1 MKISNKNNRLIT
13 NLESWKTA
21 FIEVD
26 KKSKEDNG
34 KSNWEEGR
42 SACTLA
48 KYFTTPNIEES
59 DGIKKIEE
67 YFKALGFSNP
77 RFESA
82 EIEHPSPFDEYSSP
96 RMQDLVIWGESE
108 KGRIL
113 ACIEAKVD
121 EEFGDV
127 LNKAYKKAKQEFDKN
142 PNSKSKRKARIEELC
157 KKYLDVNP
165 EDIKPKDE
173 TNIRYQLLYYLAG
186 SVCEVKEK
194 DNVVF
199 MPIMVFKTDE
209 YNETKGKRNRKDY
222 DRFIKALKFDE
233 MCDDGKQFNKRT
245 FEGIDVYIS
254 YIEIDFQTKE

>member
-1 MKISNKNNRLIT
+1 MKISNKKKQLIT

-26 KKSKEDNG
+26 PKG
-34 KSNWEEGR
+34 NWEEGR

-59 DGIKKIEE
+59 YGIKKIKE
-67 YFKALGFSNP
+67 YFEALGFSNQ

-96 RMQDLVIWGESE
+96 RMQDLVIWGESK

-113 ACIEAKVD
+113 VCIEAKVD

-127 LNKAYKKAKQEFDKN
+127 LNQAYKDAKQEFDKN

-157 KKYLDVNP
+157 KKYLNVSAESINSEP
-165 EDIKPKDE
+165 EN
-173 TNIRYQLLYYLAG
+173 NIRYQLLYYLAG
-186 SVCEVKEK
+186 SICEAKEYG
-194 DNVVF
+194 NVVF
-199 MPIMVFKTDE
+199 MPIMVFKTDM
-209 YNETKGKRNRKDY
+209 YNETEGKRNSEDY
-222 DRFIKALKFDE
+222 
-233 MCDDGKQFNKRT
+233 KQFINALDFKECNKDKKILKRT

-254 YIEIDFQTKE
+254 YIEIDFKTKE

>member
-26 KKSKEDNG
+26 KEN
-34 KSNWEEGR
+34 NWKEGR

-59 DGIKKIEE
+59 DGIKKIKE
-67 YFKALGFSNP
+67 YFEALGFSNP
-77 RFESA
+77 KFEYA

-96 RMQDLVIWGESE
+96 RMQDLVIWGESK

-121 EEFGDV
+121 EKFRNEV
-127 LNKAYKKAKQEFDKN
+127 LNQAYKKAKQKFEED
-142 PNSKSKRKARIEELC
+142 PNSNAQKRIEELC
-157 KKYLDVNP
+157 DKYLNVSA
-165 EDIKPKDE
+165 ESIKSGDE
-173 TNIRYQLLYYLAG
+173 NNIRYQLLYYLAG
-186 SVCEVKEK
+186 SVCEAKEYG
-194 DNVVF
+194 NVVF

-209 YNETKGKRNRKDY
+209 YNKTEGDRNREDY
-222 DRFIKALKFDE
+222 KQFIKALKFE
-233 MCDDGKQFNKRT
+233 LCNKEKQIHKRT
-245 FEGIDVYIS
+245 FENVDVYIS
-254 YIEIDFQTKE
+254 YIEIDFKTKE

>member
-1 MKISNKNNRLIT
+1 MKILNKNNRLIT

-34 KSNWEEGR
+34 KSNWKEGR

-59 DGIKKIEE
+59 DGIKKIKE
-67 YFKALGFSNP
+67 YFEALGFSNP

-82 EIEHPSPFDEYSSP
+82 EIEHPSPFDKYSSP

-121 EEFGDV
+121 EEFGNEV
-127 LNKAYKKAKQEFDKN
+127 LNKAYKKAKQDKIKD
-142 PNSKSKRKARIEELC
+142 PNSNRQNRIEELC
-157 KKYLDVNP
+157 KKYLDVNA
-165 EDIKPKDE
+165 ESIKSGDE
-173 TNIRYQLLYYLAG
+173 NDIRYQLLHYLAG
-186 SVCEVKEK
+186 SICEAKK
-194 DNVVF
+194 YGNVVF

-209 YNETKGKRNRKDY
+209 YNKTEGDRNSKDY
-222 DRFIKALKFDE
+222 EQFIEALKFE
-233 MCDDGKQFNKRT
+233 KCNKEKGIFKRT

-254 YIEIDFQTKE
+254 YIEIDFQN

>member
-26 KKSKEDNG
+26 KEK
-34 KSNWEEGR
+34 NWEEGR

-59 DGIKKIEE
+59 YGIKKIKE
-67 YFKALGFSNP
+67 YFEALGFSNP

-82 EIEHPSPFDEYSSP
+82 EIEHPSPFDKYSSP

-121 EEFGDV
+121 EEFNEL
-127 LNKAYKKAKQEFDKN
+127 LNEAYDTAKQKFEKD
-142 PNSKSKRKARIEELC
+142 PNSNAQKRIEELC
-157 KKYLDVNP
+157 KKYLNVNA
-165 EDIKPKDE
+165 ESIKSGDE
-173 TNIRYQLLYYLAG
+173 NNIRYQLLYYLAG
-186 SVCEVKEK
+186 SICEAKEYG
-194 DNVVF
+194 NVVF
-199 MPIMVFKTDE
+199 MPIMVFKTNK
-209 YNETKGKRNRKDY
+209 YNETKGNSNREDY
-222 DRFIKALKFDE
+222 EQFIKALKFE
-233 MCDDGKQFNKRT
+233 MCNEEKGIFKRT

-254 YIEIDFQTKE
+254 YIEIDFEN

>member
-26 KKSKEDNG
+26 KEDNW
-34 KSNWEEGR
+34 KEGR

-59 DGIKKIEE
+59 DGIKKIKE
-67 YFKALGFSNP
+67 YFEALGFSNP

-113 ACIEAKVD
+113 VCIEAKVD

-127 LNKAYKKAKQEFDKN
+127 LNQAYKNAKQEFDKN
-142 PNSKSKRKARIEELC
+142 PNSKSKRKARIEKLC
-157 KKYLDVNP
+157 DTYLNVSAESINSEP
-165 EDIKPKDE
+165 EN
-173 TNIRYQLLYYLAG
+173 NIRYQLLYYLAG
-186 SVCEVKEK
+186 SICEAKEYG
-194 DNVVF
+194 NVVF
-199 MPIMVFKTDE
+199 MPIMVFKTDK
-209 YNETKGKRNRKDY
+209 YNETEGKKNSEDY
-222 DRFIKALKFDE
+222 
-233 MCDDGKQFNKRT
+233 KQFINALDFKECNKDKKILKRT

-254 YIEIDFQTKE
+254 YIEIGFETKE

>member
-1 MKISNKNNRLIT
+1 MKIENTKKQLIT

-26 KKSKEDNG
+26 KEK
-34 KSNWEEGR
+34 NWEEGR

-59 DGIKKIEE
+59 YGIKKIKE
-67 YFKALGFSNP
+67 YFEALGFSNP

-82 EIEHPSPFDEYSSP
+82 EIEHPSPFDEYSRP
-96 RMQDLVIWGESE
+96 RMQDLVIKGESE

-121 EEFGDV
+121 EKFGNEV
-127 LNKAYKKAKQEFDKN
+127 LNQAYKNAKQYKIKH
-142 PNSKSKRKARIEELC
+142 PNSNRQKRIDELC
-157 KKYLDVNP
+157 DKYLDVNP
-165 EDIKPKDE
+165 EDIKPKDK
-173 TNIRYQLLYYLAG
+173 TNIRYQLLHYLAG
-186 SVCEVKEK
+186 SICEANEK

-209 YNETKGKRNRKDY
+209 YNKKKGDRNRKDY
-222 DRFIKALKFDE
+222 ERFIKALDFEECNKE
-233 MCDDGKQFNKRT
+233 KEIHKRT
-245 FEGIDVYIS
+245 FENVDVYIS
-254 YIEIDFQTKE
+254 YIEIDFKTKE

>member
-1 MKISNKNNRLIT
+1 MKIENTKKQLIT

-26 KKSKEDNG
+26 KEK
-34 KSNWEEGR
+34 NWEEGR

-59 DGIKKIEE
+59 DGIKKIKE
-67 YFKALGFSNP
+67 YFEALGFSNP
-77 RFESA
+77 RFEYA
-82 EIEHPSPFDEYSSP
+82 EIEHPSPFDKYSRP
-96 RMQDLVIWGESE
+96 RMQDLVIKGESE

-121 EEFGDV
+121 EKFGNEV
-127 LNKAYKKAKQEFDKN
+127 LNQAYKNAKQYKIKH
-142 PNSKSKRKARIEELC
+142 PNSNRQKRIKELC
-157 KKYLDVNP
+157 DKYLDVNP
-165 EDIKPKDE
+165 EDIKPKDK
-173 TNIRYQLLYYLAG
+173 TNIRYQLLHYLAG
-186 SVCEVKEK
+186 SICEANEK

-209 YNETKGKRNRKDY
+209 YNKKKGDRNREDY
-222 DRFIKALKFDE
+222 ERFIKALKFDE
-233 MCDDGKQFNKRT
+233 LCVDGKQFNKRT

-254 YIEIDFQTKE
+254 YIEIDFKTKE

>member
-26 KKSKEDNG
+26 KEK
-34 KSNWEEGR
+34 NWEEGR

-59 DGIKKIEE
+59 EGIKKIEE
-67 YFKALGFSNP
+67 YFEALGFSNP

-82 EIEHPSPFDEYSSP
+82 EIEHPSPFDEYSRP
-96 RMQDLVIWGESE
+96 RMQDLVIKGESE

-121 EEFGDV
+121 EKFGNEV
-127 LNKAYKKAKQEFDKN
+127 LNQAYKNAKQYKIKH
-142 PNSKSKRKARIEELC
+142 PNSNRQNRIEELC
-157 KKYLDVNP
+157 DKYLNVSA
-165 EDIKPKDE
+165 ESIKSGDDN
-173 TNIRYQLLYYLAG
+173 NIRYQLLHYLAG
-186 SVCEVKEK
+186 SICEAKEYGI
-194 DNVVF
+194 F
-199 MPIMVFKTDE
+199 MPIMVFKTNK
-209 YNETKGKRNRKDY
+209 YNETKGDRNRKDY
-222 DRFIKALKFDE
+222 ERFIKALKFE
-233 MCDDGKQFNKRT
+233 MCNEEKGIFKRT

-254 YIEIDFQTKE
+254 YIEIDFEN

>member
-59 DGIKKIEE
+59 NGIKKIKE
-67 YFKALGFSNP
+67 YFEALGFSNLK
-77 RFESA
+77 FTSA
-82 EIEHPSPFDEYSSP
+82 EIEHRSPFDKYKGGT

-108 KGRIL
+108 KGSIL
-113 ACIEAKVD
+113 VCIEAKVD
-121 EEFGDV
+121 EEFNEL
-127 LNKAYKKAKQEFDKN
+127 LNEAYKKAKQEKIKD
-142 PNSKSKRKARIEELC
+142 PNSNRQNRIEELC
-157 KKYLDVNP
+157 DKYLNVSAESINSEP
-165 EDIKPKDE
+165 EN
-173 TNIRYQLLYYLAG
+173 NIRYQLLHYLAG
-186 SVCEVKEK
+186 SICEAKEYG
-194 DNVVF
+194 NVVF

-209 YNETKGKRNRKDY
+209 YDKTEGDRNREDY
-222 DRFIKALKFDE
+222 KQFIKALKFE
-233 MCDDGKQFNKRT
+233 MCNEEKQILKRT
-245 FEGIDVYIS
+245 FENVDVYIS
-254 YIEIDFQTKE
+254 YIEIDSQN

>member
-1 MKISNKNNRLIT
+1 MKISNKNNLLIT

-26 KKSKEDNG
+26 KEDNW
-34 KSNWEEGR
+34 KEGR

-59 DGIKKIEE
+59 YGIKKIKE
-67 YFKALGFSNP
+67 YFEALGFSNP

-82 EIEHPSPFDEYSSP
+82 EIEHPSPFDKYSRP
-96 RMQDLVIWGESE
+96 RMQDLVIKGESE

-121 EEFGDV
+121 EKFGNEV
-127 LNKAYKKAKQEFDKN
+127 LNQAYKKAKQDKIKY
-142 PNSKSKRKARIEELC
+142 PNSNRQKRIEELC

-165 EDIKPKDE
+165 EDIKPKDK
-173 TNIRYQLLYYLAG
+173 TNIRYQLLHYLAG
-186 SVCEVKEK
+186 SICEVKEK

-209 YNETKGKRNRKDY
+209 YNKKKGDRNRDDY
-222 DRFIKALKFDE
+222 DLFIKALDFEECNKE
-233 MCDDGKQFNKRT
+233 KEINKRT
-245 FEGIDVYIS
+245 FENVDVYIS

>member
-1 MKISNKNNRLIT
+1 MKIENTKKQLIT

-26 KKSKEDNG
+26 KEK
-34 KSNWEEGR
+34 NWEEGR

-59 DGIKKIEE
+59 DGIKKIKE
-67 YFKALGFSNP
+67 YFEALGFSNP
-77 RFESA
+77 RFEYA
-82 EIEHPSPFDEYSSP
+82 EIEHPSPFDKYSRP
-96 RMQDLVIWGESE
+96 RMQDLVIKGESE

-121 EEFGDV
+121 EKFGNEV
-127 LNKAYKKAKQEFDKN
+127 LNQAYKNAKQYKIKH
-142 PNSKSKRKARIEELC
+142 PNSNRQKRIEKLC
-157 KKYLDVNP
+157 DKYLDVNP
-165 EDIKPKDE
+165 EDIKPKDK
-173 TNIRYQLLYYLAG
+173 TNIRYQLLHYLAG
-186 SVCEVKEK
+186 SICEANEK

-209 YNETKGKRNRKDY
+209 YNKKKGDRNRKDY
-222 DRFIKALKFDE
+222 DRFIEALDFEECNKE
-233 MCDDGKQFNKRT
+233 KEIHKRT

-254 YIEIDFQTKE
+254 YIEIDFKTKE

>member
-26 KKSKEDNG
+26 KEK
-34 KSNWEEGR
+34 NWEEGR

-59 DGIKKIEE
+59 YGIEKIKE

-77 RFESA
+77 RFEFA
-82 EIEHPSPFDEYSSP
+82 EIEHPSPFDEYSRP
-96 RMQDLVIWGESE
+96 RMQDLVIKGESE

-121 EEFGDV
+121 EKFRNEVF
-127 LNKAYKKAKQEFDKN
+127 NQAYKNAKQDKIKY
-142 PNSKSKRKARIEELC
+142 PNSNAQKRIEELC
-157 KKYLDVNP
+157 DKYLNVSAESINS
-165 EDIKPKDE
+165 EDE
-173 TNIRYQLLYYLAG
+173 NNIRYQLLYYLAG
-186 SVCEVKEK
+186 SICEAKEYG
-194 DNVVF
+194 NVVF
-199 MPIMVFKTDE
+199 MPIMVFKTNMYDVS
-209 YNETKGKRNRKDY
+209 KGKRNREDY
-222 DRFIKALKFDE
+222 EQFRKALKFE
-233 MCDDGKQFNKRT
+233 MCNEEKGIFKRT

-254 YIEIDFQTKE
+254 YIEIDFEN